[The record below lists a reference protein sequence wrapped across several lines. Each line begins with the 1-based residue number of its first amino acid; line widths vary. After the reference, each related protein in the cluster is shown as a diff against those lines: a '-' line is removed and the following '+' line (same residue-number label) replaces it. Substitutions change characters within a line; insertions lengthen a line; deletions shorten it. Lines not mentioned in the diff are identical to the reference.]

1 MEGYCGLN
9 CALCEVYLATA
20 SDDATLRLQIASMW
34 SRHEEHDFQPDQ
46 LYCTGCKSAEV
57 QTAYCRE
64 HCRIRVC
71 ARQRG
76 VASCR
81 CCSDYPC
88 ALFAHGIKYLPYL
101 QHTTPRASSTHA

>member
-20 SDDATLRLQIASMW
+20 SDDATLRLHIATMW
-34 SRHEEHDFQPDQ
+34 SRYEDGDFQAEQ
-46 LYCTGCKSAEV
+46 LYCTGCKSGAV
-57 QTAYCRE
+57 KTAYCRE
-64 HCRIRVC
+64 HCKIRAC
-71 ARQRG
+71 ARARG

-81 CCSDYPC
+81 ACPEYPC

-101 QHTTPRASSTHA
+101 RRIAAPVPLPHA